1 MKTTLIALA
10 LPACLLVLA
19 GPAVAQKAD
28 AATVIQMCDTNNDNA
43 LTQKEWD
50 DCGAPTAYPA
60 AADADK
66 DGKLTTAELTA
77 AP

>member
-1 MKTTLIALA
+1 MKTTFIALA

-19 GPAVAQKAD
+19 GPAAAQKAD
-28 AATVIQMCDTNNDNA
+28 PATVIQMCDTNNDNA

-50 DCGAPTAYPA
+50 ACGAPTAYPA
-60 AADADK
+60 AADTNK
-66 DGKLTTAELTA
+66 DGKVTVAELTA